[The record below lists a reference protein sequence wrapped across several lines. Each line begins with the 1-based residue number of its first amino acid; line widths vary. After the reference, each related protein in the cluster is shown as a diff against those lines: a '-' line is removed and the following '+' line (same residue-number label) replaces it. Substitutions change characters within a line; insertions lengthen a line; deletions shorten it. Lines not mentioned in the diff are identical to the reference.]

1 MNYGDVVVIDRSRN
15 LLLIM
20 SNRRHIT
27 DCNEV
32 KYLSFSKYSA
42 CCRRGKFY
50 ISNGV
55 MCLQRVRR
63 KLICVSI
70 LDTRLHG
77 KEEIILLNVAD
88 YTRLVRDYRQS
99 AMRYDILSM

>member
-50 ISNGV
+50 ISNGF
-55 MCLQRVRR
+55 MYLQRIRR
-63 KLICVSI
+63 KLFCVSI
-70 LDTRLHG
+70 LGTRLHG
-77 KEEIILLNVAD
+77 NEEIILLDEAG
-88 YTRLVRDYRQS
+88 YTLYVR
-99 AMRYDILSM
+99 A